1 MRSHPDI
8 VTIIGGGASG
18 AGGIRSARTKLWLRT
33 DAAVGA

>member
-8 VTIIGGGASG
+8 STIIGGGASA
-18 AGGIRSARTKLWLRT
+18 AGGIRSAPTKLWLRA